1 MRPGWLPPS
10 LFAQQADPANLDL
23 DDVTEAQASR

>member
-1 MRPGWLPPS
+1 MCPGWLLRG